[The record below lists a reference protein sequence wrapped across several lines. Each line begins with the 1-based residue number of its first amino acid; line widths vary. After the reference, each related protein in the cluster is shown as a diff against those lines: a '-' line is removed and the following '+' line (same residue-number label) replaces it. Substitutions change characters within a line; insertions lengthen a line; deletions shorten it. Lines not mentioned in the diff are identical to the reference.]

1 MKNYFIYNVHIY
13 ESNFKEE
20 FPGIYKFMNESLI
33 KLGIDRNKY
42 LFTSATCHPYIDI
55 PSYDIILQHKNMEC
69 DVEISIRRNNNNRL
83 YLSEI
88 TFEFVNGDKHENI

>member
-1 MKNYFIYNVHIY
+1 
-13 ESNFKEE
+13 
-20 FPGIYKFMNESLI
+20 
-33 KLGIDRNKY
+33 
-42 LFTSATCHPYIDI
+42 
-55 PSYDIILQHKNMEC
+55 MEC